1 MQLIYN
7 NTITIPNKID
17 LKNYS
22 QKELIFFIQTLKNE
36 VKKYRKNSYWT
47 VLK

>member
-22 QKELIFFIQTLKNE
+22 QEELIFFIQTLKSE